1 MIRPKASAGRRPT
14 VEQRQRS
21 EANERLA
28 HRRASLRKF
37 NRLPTERSA
46 DHLVMDPKDVPTQSK
61 LDRALNFLD
70 ARCTDGRSRSQ
81 FVAAL
86 QAWIDNGGALPEGV
100 QFVGGSLQVV
110 GDVEVTA
117 PAVPMH
123 RVLKK
128 SFVLKSQAFMLTYNS
143 KAFTRDT

>member
-1 MIRPKASAGRRPT
+1 
-14 VEQRQRS
+14 
-21 EANERLA
+21 
-28 HRRASLRKF
+28 
-37 NRLPTERSA
+37 
-46 DHLVMDPKDVPTQSK
+46 MDPKDVPTQSK

-70 ARCTDGRSRSQ
+70 ARCTDGRSMSQ
-81 FVAAL
+81 FVADL
-86 QAWIDNGGALPEGV
+86 QAWIDNSGGVLPEGV

>member
-1 MIRPKASAGRRPT
+1 MDAPCHSSWQICRRGSTT
-14 VEQRQRS
+14 VG
-21 EANERLA
+21 
-28 HRRASLRKF
+28 
-37 NRLPTERSA
+37 
-46 DHLVMDPKDVPTQSK
+46 V
-61 LDRALNFLD
+61 
-70 ARCTDGRSRSQ
+70 
-81 FVAAL
+81 
-86 QAWIDNGGALPEGV
+86 LPEGV

-110 GDVEVTA
+110 GDVEVAA